1 MKNKIRLLI
10 FFLLEMLVLIIVV
23 FIYKNIFIKKQNIN
37 NLANSYVTFYQK
49 NSNDNFQ
56 VNKTILYSSA
66 YGNNN
71 MNSINKNDWSIE
83 IYQYTDLAIYIKP
96 KNENFFVKKIWI
108 DTLNVSTPPVIG
120 NASVFYENPT
130 NFGTEYI
137 QKDFPFNEFLE
148 FDIVNDKNE
157 LNEIQYN
164 TPVFFS
170 DCSIPLTLKYV
181 NTLAKNFNLKTS
193 YTLNQN
199 GTILN
204 NIISDTSVIESDFSF
219 VVHLIDNNNSEY
231 KTIVN
236 ITVPLKNT
244 EKNILTNGNILE
256 INKNINNVFIKD
268 N

>member
-1 MKNKIRLLI
+1 
-10 FFLLEMLVLIIVV
+10 
-23 FIYKNIFIKKQNIN
+23 
-37 NLANSYVTFYQK
+37 
-49 NSNDNFQ
+49 
-56 VNKTILYSSA
+56 
-66 YGNNN
+66 